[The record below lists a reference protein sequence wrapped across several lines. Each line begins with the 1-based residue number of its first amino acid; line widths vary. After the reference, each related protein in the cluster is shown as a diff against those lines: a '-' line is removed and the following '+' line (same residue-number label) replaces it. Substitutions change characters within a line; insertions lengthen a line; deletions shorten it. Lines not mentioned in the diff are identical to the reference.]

1 MRVIRR
7 LFIWDGERYADNFV
21 MTVHNIQKSTRAIS
35 AGDVIR
41 IRMYA
46 VHRVN
51 IGLVS
56 ITKFEILQNCPNI
69 VYTPLCIQTLPQPL
83 TMHEFREYLQLAFS
97 QGASSEMNASPSQL
111 NRIPSQASMP
121 PSQFNVPPSQF
132 NIPPSPYDMP
142 PSQFNTLP
150 SQFNTHP
157 SQFNTLPSHDWRSS
171 LNQSV
176 LDVTSPNT
184 STPSL
189 PQVATD
195 FRAMHPIGET
205 LVPSSHLDFA
215 LRYVFQYPSY
225 RDDQREIVAS
235 AIAGHDVFVLK
246 CTGGGKSLCFQV
258 PAVLSKGVT
267 IVFCPLLSLLQDQI
281 ESLLKR
287 PCGGIPCAYL
297 SGDCVR
303 FVVSSHAQPRSVKD
317 KVYQELGSS
326 TEANPP
332 CLKLLYLTPELFE
345 LNSRLQLLLHRLH
358 RDVSEIGL
366 VYGIGKFGPICG
378 GRSALH

>member
-1 MRVIRR
+1 
-7 LFIWDGERYADNFV
+7 

-121 PSQFNVPPSQF
+121 PSQFNVPPSHF

-142 PSQFNTLP
+142 PSQFNTLPSQFNTLPSQFNTHP

>member
-1 MRVIRR
+1 
-7 LFIWDGERYADNFV
+7 

-142 PSQFNTLP
+142 PSQFNTLPSQFNTHP

-326 TEANPP
+326 TEVNPP

-345 LNSRLQLLLHRLH
+345 LNSRLQALLHHLH

-366 VYGIGKFGPICG
+366 VYGIGEFGPICG
-378 GRSALH
+378 GRSTLH

>member
-1 MRVIRR
+1 
-7 LFIWDGERYADNFV
+7 

-111 NRIPSQASMP
+111 NRVPSQASV
-121 PSQFNVPPSQF
+121 SSSQF

-150 SQFNTHP
+150 SQTSTH
-157 SQFNTLPSHDWRSS
+157 PSHDWRSS

-205 LVPSSHLDFA
+205 LVLSSCLDFA

-258 PAVLSKGVT
+258 PAILSKGVT

-345 LNSRLQLLLHRLH
+345 LNSRLQALLHHLH

-366 VYGIGKFGPICG
+366 VYGIGEFGPICG
-378 GRSALH
+378 GRSTLH

>member
-1 MRVIRR
+1 
-7 LFIWDGERYADNFV
+7 

-111 NRIPSQASMP
+111 NRIPSQLSRIS
-121 PSQFNVPPSQF
+121 SQTSVSS
-132 NIPPSPYDMP
+132 SPYDMP
-142 PSQFNTLP
+142 PSQFNAAPQFNTLP
-150 SQFNTHP
+150 SQFNTH
-157 SQFNTLPSHDWRSS
+157 PSHDWRSS

-303 FVVSSHAQPRSVKD
+303 FVVSSHTQPRSVKD

-345 LNSRLQLLLHRLH
+345 LNSRLQALLHRLH